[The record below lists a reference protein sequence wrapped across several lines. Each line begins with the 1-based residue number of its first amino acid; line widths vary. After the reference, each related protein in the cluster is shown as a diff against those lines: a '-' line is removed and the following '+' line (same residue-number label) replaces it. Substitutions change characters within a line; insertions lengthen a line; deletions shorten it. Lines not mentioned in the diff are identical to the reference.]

1 MLLSAIT
8 LLAPN
13 FIVPTCIVIPPVK
26 SVDPDNVKI
35 PPPLLIK
42 DPLPVIDPSVTVTTP
57 TESV

>member
-35 PPPLLIK
+35 PTPLLIK
-42 DPLPVIDPSVTVTTP
+42 DPLPVIDP
-57 TESV
+57 E